1 MSGANIYTAWET
13 QFWKTPPA
21 ALLIPGSFFLRVF
34 FEISHIM
41 PENEYNWCLGL
52 KYCWGWEGLS
62 RSLSKYTL
70 DFWFTFWYVKCVC
83 RFALRKPL
91 FEIWW
96 FYMGIAQIA
105 LDPPPSVKHGK
116 KVPQTILASPCIP
129 RQRGKK
135 VPQKI
140 LQSFTPPPSG
150 NAHMEAT
157 HFKKGL
163 PRSTSGEPAL
173 KTVGYSASNEACG
186 RPVASNFFIV
196 ASC

>member
-34 FEISHIM
+34 FEKSHIM

-105 LDPPPSVKHGK
+105 LDPPPLSNRQTWEK
-116 KVPQTILASPCIP
+116 KVPQTILASP
-129 RQRGKK
+129 
-135 VPQKI
+135 
-140 LQSFTPPPSG
+140 STPPPPLPG
-150 NAHMEAT
+150 NAIWKQHVSKRGFPST
-157 HFKKGL
+157 
-163 PRSTSGEPAL
+163 RS
-173 KTVGYSASNEACG
+173 
-186 RPVASNFFIV
+186 I
-196 ASC
+196 

>member
-105 LDPPPSVKHGK
+105 LDPPTLC
-116 KVPQTILASPCIP
+116 QTDTVERFLLDPI
-129 RQRGKK
+129 
-135 VPQKI
+135 
-140 LQSFTPPPSG
+140 SFSCFICFLTLPKW
-150 NAHMEAT
+150 
-157 HFKKGL
+157 FKKCTNYPVKRSDL
-163 PRSTSGEPAL
+163 PETRNCPFGHV
-173 KTVGYSASNEACG
+173 KKSAPNHPG
-186 RPVASNFFIV
+186 KR
-196 ASC
+196 